1 VQREA
6 LRLRAREEERHY
18 DYQIQFLK
26 RQMRNTEVELYQ
38 RPALAFGC
46 LIFALLGCPVGI
58 WANRADYLSVFV
70 ICFLPALLV
79 YYPLQL
85 AGVGLGRDGKLPLP
99 LACWLANLTVG
110 CGAVLLNWRLLRR

>member
-1 VQREA
+1 
-6 LRLRAREEERHY
+6 
-18 DYQIQFLK
+18 
-26 RQMRNTEVELYQ
+26 
-38 RPALAFGC
+38 
-46 LIFALLGCPVGI
+46 VGI

-110 CGAVLLNWRLLRR
+110 CGALLLNWRLLRR